1 MAAVPKP
8 TKGKKI
14 KVEKVKKPA
23 GKRGRPS
30 GAINVETLEWLE
42 KNNISEEMY
51 KKILAK
57 IRGQ

>member
-8 TKGKKI
+8 NKSKKI
-14 KVEKVKKPA
+14 KIEKIKKPA
-23 GKRGRPS
+23 GKRGRPV
-30 GAINVETLEWLE
+30 GAINLETLEWLE

-57 IRGQ
+57 IRGI